1 MERGREPVEELFTSV
16 VAQLEVDDNVDGD
29 EEKEDG
35 TCDGAGEKEEETG
48 DHVDDDVV
56 DGCTRVDKE
65 NDSELGDDTDDVEV
79 AGLPHHKGGKLSARN
94 ELSLY
99 CNEDQLTFILESH
112 YSFPKTKNGETYNAE
127 SDCDGDDGC
136 EAAR

>member
-56 DGCTRVDKE
+56 DGCRVEKE
-65 NDSELGDDTDDVEV
+65 NDSGLGDDTDDVEV